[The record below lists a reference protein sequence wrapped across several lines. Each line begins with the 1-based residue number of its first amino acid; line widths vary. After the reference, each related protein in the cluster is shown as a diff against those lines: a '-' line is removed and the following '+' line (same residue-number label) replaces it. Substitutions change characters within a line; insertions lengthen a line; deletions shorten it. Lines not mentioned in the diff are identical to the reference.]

1 MKVRKRATAWQG
13 LLGAAIFLG
22 VTMPWLLARA
32 QEEALVVH
40 PPLSQCLPLSAAGG
54 EVRLQFPVLLNDHTV
69 VGADAVLRFMYVDP
83 NAGIK
88 PRGGGG
94 GDDKGESRGVSTDG
108 GTANLG
114 PKNGST
120 PFGTFK
126 DDPDAGDKK
135 AKKILAGEAYT
146 EVWNQP
152 DLFREALDHAAD
164 LGTTLV
170 YGLPGKA
177 HPQSVV
183 IDFPE
188 GLFLGEVNGH
198 VKVLG
203 LTDDSRALEGGVQP
217 GDEIRSLQG
226 TQTVATLQ
234 DFLKAYLAIKQA
246 AQNGDQPA
254 YTIEVWRPSEGKAI
268 TIQVEAPPSIHSML

>member
-1 MKVRKRATAWQG
+1 MNPRKRATAWQG

-22 VTMPWLLARA
+22 VTMPGLVVRA
-32 QEEALVVH
+32 QEVLVVH
-40 PPLSQCLPLSAAGG
+40 PALSQCFPLSSAGG
-54 EVRLQFPVLLNDHTV
+54 GVRLQFPVLLNDHAI
-69 VGADAVLRFMYVDP
+69 VGPDAVLRFMYVDP

-88 PRGGGG
+88 PRSSG
-94 GDDKGESRGVSTDG
+94 GDDKGLSHGVSTDG
-108 GTANLG
+108 GTSGLG
-114 PKNGST
+114 PRNGST

-126 DDPDAGDKK
+126 DDPNAAEDK
-135 AKKILAGEAYT
+135 AKKGVAGEANT

-152 DLFREALDHAAD
+152 DLFREALDRAAD
-164 LGTTLV
+164 LGTTVV
-170 YGLPGKA
+170 YGLPNKSR
-177 HPQSVV
+177 PQSAV

-188 GLFLGEVNGH
+188 GMFLGEVNGH

-226 TQTVATLQ
+226 TQTVASLQ

-246 AQNGDQPA
+246 AQNGDKPS
-254 YTIEVWRPSEGKAI
+254 YSIEVWRASDGKVISIRVA
-268 TIQVEAPPSIHSML
+268 APPSIHSML